1 MQRNIMEPVGVIKTL
16 LDRLVK
22 GLLYPLV
29 YPC

>member
-1 MQRNIMEPVGVIKTL
+1 MEPVGVIKTL

-29 YPC
+29 YPY

>member
-1 MQRNIMEPVGVIKTL
+1 MEPVGVIKTL

-29 YPC
+29 YPYHIFD